1 MYNFHS
7 LVYNRQNHNGVLMA
21 THYVNNAQMLEF
33 IKDYREKLLDA
44 KANSTEIPRIPEYLG
59 ECIMKIAT
67 GLSRKSNFIN
77 YSYKDDMILDGIE
90 NCVHCMHSFDPEKSS
105 NPFSYFTQVIYFAFL
120 RRIAK
125 EKKQS
130 YIKGKLIQDMAF
142 DSFDLQGHDDD
153 ADFKNAYT
161 AFIQS
166 NSNFDDS
173 FIKNKEKKKK
183 ERLNQSLANFID
195 DPKIT
200 INEDNNPFF
209 SDEIRHE

>member
-1 MYNFHS
+1 
-7 LVYNRQNHNGVLMA
+7 MA

-33 IKDYREKLLDA
+33 IKNYREKLLDA

-183 ERLNQSLANFID
+183 EKLRQSLANFID
-195 DPKIT
+195 DPKII

>member
-1 MYNFHS
+1 
-7 LVYNRQNHNGVLMA
+7 MA
-21 THYVNNAQMLEF
+21 HYVNNAQMLEF
-33 IKDYREKLLDA
+33 IKDYREKLLTA
-44 KANSTEIPRIPEYLG
+44 RANSMETPRIPEYLG
-59 ECIMKIAT
+59 ECVLKIAT

-90 NCVHCMHSFDPEKSS
+90 NCIQCMHSFDPEKSS

-161 AFIQS
+161 AFIQA

-183 ERLNQSLANFID
+183 EKLEQSLANFID
-195 DPKIT
+195 EVKI
-200 INEDNNPFF
+200 IPNEDNDPFS
-209 SDEIRHE
+209 SDEIPLA

>member
-1 MYNFHS
+1 
-7 LVYNRQNHNGVLMA
+7 MA
-21 THYVNNAQMLEF
+21 HYVNNAQMLEF
-33 IKDYREKLLDA
+33 IKDYREKLLTA
-44 KANSTEIPRIPEYLG
+44 RANSTETPRIPEYLG
-59 ECIMKIAT
+59 ECVLKIAT

-90 NCVHCMHSFDPEKSS
+90 NCIQCMHSFDPEKSS

-161 AFIQS
+161 AFIQA

-183 ERLNQSLANFID
+183 EKLEQSLANFID
-195 DPKIT
+195 EVKI
-200 INEDNNPFF
+200 IPNEDNDPFS
-209 SDEIRHE
+209 SDEIPLA